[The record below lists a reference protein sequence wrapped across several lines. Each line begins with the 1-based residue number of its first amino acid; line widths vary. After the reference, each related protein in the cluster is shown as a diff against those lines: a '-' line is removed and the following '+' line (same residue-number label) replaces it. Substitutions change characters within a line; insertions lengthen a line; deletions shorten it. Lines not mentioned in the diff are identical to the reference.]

1 MKYLITESQ
10 FKLLSELERNWRD
23 FEYEGQYLELK
34 DRLIPLIIDK
44 IESYDENDYRI
55 NLLNSKGEI
64 MIVFNK
70 YRDPDNSG
78 EIFYNSDITKNMERR
93 LPHPLWS
100 IHGKYIISDVFN
112 YFFPDKEVKSVREVG
127 IA

>member
-1 MKYLITESQ
+1 MKYLITETQ

-34 DRLIPLIIDK
+34 DRLVPLISDK
-44 IESYDENDYRI
+44 IASYDENDDRI
-55 NLLNSKGEI
+55 NLFNSKGEI
-64 MIVFNK
+64 MIIFSK
-70 YRDPDNSG
+70 YKNHGNSG

-112 YFFPDKEVKSVREVG
+112 YYFPDKEVKRVNEVG

>member
-23 FEYEGQYLELK
+23 FKYEGQYLELK
-34 DRLIPLIIDK
+34 DRLVPLIIDK
-44 IESYDENDYRI
+44 IESYDENEDRI
-55 NLLNSKGEI
+55 YLFNSKGET
-64 MIVFNK
+64 MIIFSK
-70 YRDPDNSG
+70 YKDPDNSG
-78 EIFYNSDITKNMERR
+78 EIFYSSDITKNMERR

-100 IHGKYIISDVFN
+100 VHGKYIISDVFN

>member
-1 MKYLITESQ
+1 MKYLITETQ
-10 FKLLSELERNWRD
+10 FKLLSEIERNWRD

-34 DRLIPLIIDK
+34 DRLVPLISDK
-44 IESYDENDYRI
+44 IASYDENDDRI
-55 NLLNSKGEI
+55 NLFNSKGEI
-64 MIVFNK
+64 MIIFSK
-70 YRDPDNSG
+70 YKNPDNSG

-112 YFFPDKEVKSVREVG
+112 YYFPDKEVKRVNEVG

>member
-1 MKYLITESQ
+1 MKYLITETQ

-34 DRLIPLIIDK
+34 DRLIPLITDK
-44 IESYDENDYRI
+44 IESYDENEDRI
-55 NLLNSKGEI
+55 YLFNSKGET
-64 MIVFNK
+64 MIIFSK
-70 YRDPDNSG
+70 YKDPDNSG
-78 EIFYNSDITKNMERR
+78 EIFYSSDITKNMELR
-93 LPHPLWS
+93 LPHPLWP